1 MTFDCWLCLEWWNPS
16 SCCCLVWTHES
27 DEALNVLWCR
37 HKAQKQGGK
46 NYRNSFQPKSN
57 TINVTQEESLFNLM
71 SKAHTCTYFLSILGG
86 KNCRGTCSRCW
97 IWLHCQIYQQLP
109 NQSRQ
114 EKPHYSSLMFQLI
127 KEFDNN
133 PHRLPAKQAFCLSVI
148 LPRSHTYHQVFH
160 NYANLD
166 FFLWIWTTYMYI

>member
-1 MTFDCWLCLEWWNPS
+1 
-16 SCCCLVWTHES
+16 
-27 DEALNVLWCR
+27 
-37 HKAQKQGGK
+37 
-46 NYRNSFQPKSN
+46 
-57 TINVTQEESLFNLM
+57 M

-166 FFLWIWTTYMYI
+166 FFCEYELLICTFRSFFCVHEFYANNLFLRILKFFVLKKDREREGCI